1 MGKNRNNSTPT
12 NQPVLDITHM
22 SSSQLNQYIDKI
34 RNMSDDELMK
44 TYSDFT
50 SNWTYVTQWDGSR
63 MRSKFISS
71 SDDILGGD
79 GILRGSGGNLN
90 QQFVN
95 LNAVRLEIG
104 TEMLNRNLDNE
115 YGYSDVPYY
124 EVIGGSIQFHPFTP
138 TNE

>member
-12 NQPVLDITHM
+12 NHPVLDITHM

-34 RNMSDDELMK
+34 RNMSNDELMK
-44 TYSDFT
+44 TYSEFT
-50 SNWTYVTQWDGSR
+50 SNWTYVTQWEDSR
-63 MRSKFISS
+63 MMSKFISP
-71 SDDILGGD
+71 SDDILGDD
-79 GILRGSGGNLN
+79 GILRGSVDNLN

-95 LNAVRLEIG
+95 LNAVRLEIA

-124 EVIGGSIQFHPFTP
+124 EVIGGNIQFHPFTP